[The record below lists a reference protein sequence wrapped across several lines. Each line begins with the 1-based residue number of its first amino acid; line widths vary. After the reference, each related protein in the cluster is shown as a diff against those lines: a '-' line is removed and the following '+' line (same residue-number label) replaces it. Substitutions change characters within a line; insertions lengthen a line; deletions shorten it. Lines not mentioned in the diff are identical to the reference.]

1 MRKIHLNKFPERP
14 HVLKTSLMFVEDNK
28 ICYVTL
34 YNLRNDKGDIIRY
47 NKKLFLNLDEW
58 REKQLN
64 KIL

>member
-1 MRKIHLNKFPERP
+1 
-14 HVLKTSLMFVEDNK
+14 MFVEDNK